1 MIEISLFGQVCVR
14 VDGRVVG
21 GLSGKQRQILAIL
34 ALDAGSPVS
43 KERLA
48 DLLWQGSPPASYIG
62 TLDSYV
68 CVLRR
73 SLGLA
78 AGRNSEL
85 ATTEAGFVLNTG
97 EDLRVDLAGFRALAR
112 RVEESTSEEV
122 VSVAEAALALV
133 HGELLSDVPYS
144 DWAVRAR
151 DSFRREVVDL
161 CLSGAQRANAIG
173 HIGRAARLARAAIDR
188 DPVCED
194 AWRQL
199 MLAHWFAGRRASAL
213 AAYGEL
219 RDAMSEYL
227 GDEPG
232 RDSQELY
239 LTILRD
245 IPDAGV
251 ESTVDHGSE
260 LRTLLR
266 LLRQALDCTPGIRAP
281 ARDSALSEV
290 AIRALAA
297 AC

>member
-14 VDGRVVG
+14 ADGEVVG

-34 ALDAGSPVS
+34 ALEAGSPVS

-73 SLGLA
+73 SLGLK
-78 AGRNSEL
+78 AGRSSQL
-85 ATTEAGFVLNTG
+85 ATTEAGFVLHTG
-97 EDLRVDLAGFRALAR
+97 DDIRVDLAAFRAFAA
-112 RVEESTSEEV
+112 VTEEATSERV
-122 VSVAEAALALV
+122 VTAVEDALAL
-133 HGELLSDVPYS
+133 LLGDLVSDVPYA

-151 DSFRREVVDL
+151 ESFRREVVEL
-161 CLSGAQRANAIG
+161 CLSGAQRANGLGQTA
-173 HIGRAARLARAAIDR
+173 RAARLAREAINR

-199 MLAHWFAGRRASAL
+199 MLAHWFSGHRASAL

-219 RDAMSEYL
+219 RAAMSEYL

-239 LTILRD
+239 LAILRD
-245 IPDAGV
+245 TPDAAP
-251 ESTVDHGSE
+251 ETTIDHGSE

-266 LLRQALDCTPGIRAP
+266 LLRQALDCTPGVRAP

-290 AIRALAA
+290 AIRALAT

>member
-14 VDGRVVG
+14 ADGEVVG

-73 SLGLA
+73 SLGLK
-78 AGRNSEL
+78 AGRSSQL
-85 ATTEAGFVLNTG
+85 ATTEAGFILHTG
-97 EDLRVDLAGFRALAR
+97 DDVRVDLAAFRGL
-112 RVEESTSEEV
+112 
-122 VSVAEAALALV
+122 AALAEEATNEGVVAAVEDALALL
-133 HGELLSDVPYS
+133 HGDLLSDVPYA

-151 DSFRREVVDL
+151 DSFRREVVEL
-161 CLSGAQRANAIG
+161 CLSGAQRANALG
-173 HIGRAARLARAAIDR
+173 QTGRAARLARAAIDR

-199 MLAHWFAGRRASAL
+199 MLAHWFSGRRGSAL

-219 RDAMSEYL
+219 RAAMSDYL

-232 RDSQELY
+232 RDSQDLY
-239 LTILRD
+239 LAILRD
-245 IPDAGV
+245 TSDSGA
-251 ESTVDHGSE
+251 ETTVDHGSE

-266 LLRQALDCTPGIRAP
+266 LLRQALDCTPGVRAP

-290 AIRALAA
+290 ATRALAA

>member
-14 VDGRVVG
+14 ADGHVVD

-48 DLLWQGSPPASYIG
+48 DLLWQGSPPVSYIG

-73 SLGLA
+73 SLGLK
-78 AGRNSEL
+78 AGRSSQL
-85 ATTEAGFVLNTG
+85 ATTEAGFVLHTG
-97 EDLRVDLAGFRALAR
+97 EDVHVDLARFRELAELA
-112 RVEESTSEEV
+112 EEATSERV
-122 VSVAEAALALV
+122 VAAVEDALALV
-133 HGELLSDVPYS
+133 HGDLLSDVPYA

-151 DSFRREVVDL
+151 DSFRREVVELSL
-161 CLSGAQRANAIG
+161 CGAQRANAIG
-173 HIGRAARLARAAIDR
+173 RTGRAARLARVAIEH

-199 MLAHWFAGRRASAL
+199 MLAHWFSGRRGAAL

-219 RDAMSEYL
+219 RAAMSDFL

-239 LTILRD
+239 LAILRD
-245 IPDAGV
+245 TSDAGA
-251 ESTVDHGSE
+251 EATVDHGSE

-266 LLRQALDCTPGIRAP
+266 LLRQALECTPGVRAP